1 MQVKVYLSP
10 TTGWLVELSPG
21 GNPFPFPTKAQAIT
35 FAIAW
40 GEQRQ
45 PCEVRLYGSLGDLD
59 RILKLPNGGYRRGD
73 VRDRRQAQIAIS
85 FPDRRRQ
92 ERRVQT

>member
-1 MQVKVYLSP
+1 MQVKVYPLP
-10 TTGWLVELSPG
+10 AAGWLVELSSG
-21 GNPFPFPTKAQAIT
+21 GHPFAFPTKAQAIT

-59 RILKLPNGGYRRGD
+59 RLVRLPNGGYRRGEG
-73 VRDRRQAQIAIS
+73 RDRRR
-85 FPDRRRQ
+85 P
-92 ERRVQT
+92 ERRVDA